1 MKEVKC
7 FICGSPFLTPTTG
20 KFCSIEC
27 KKEHK
32 KNVNREFHER
42 NKEIVNKKRKEYYK
56 ENIHIYKERDKK
68 RHKENILNREMQGES
83 VRKRLIGLTEK
94 EKKDRRNKE
103 RRKKYKEDKLYS
115 LKIRIRSLINKKLR
129 DMDLTKS
136 HTTEKYLG
144 CDIKQLMSHLEKN
157 FINGMSW
164 ENRDDWQI
172 DHIVPI
178 SRAKNEEEFILL
190 SHYTNLQPMWAE
202 DNLKKSNDLGFHNV
216 KGRLIKKFGVKG
228 EYQQYRYETSVDLNC
243 FDCGKSKTSK
253 LVVVFND
260 N

>member
-94 EKKDRRNKE
+94 EKK
-103 RRKKYKEDKLYS
+103 
-115 LKIRIRSLINKKLR
+115 I
-129 DMDLTKS
+129 
-136 HTTEKYLG
+136 
-144 CDIKQLMSHLEKN
+144 
-157 FINGMSW
+157 
-164 ENRDDWQI
+164 
-172 DHIVPI
+172 
-178 SRAKNEEEFILL
+178 
-190 SHYTNLQPMWAE
+190 AE
-202 DNLKKSNDLGFHNV
+202 
-216 KGRLIKKFGVKG
+216 IKKEKKNIKKIN
-228 EYQQYRYETSVDLNC
+228 YIH
-243 FDCGKSKTSK
+243 
-253 LVVVFND
+253 
-260 N
+260 